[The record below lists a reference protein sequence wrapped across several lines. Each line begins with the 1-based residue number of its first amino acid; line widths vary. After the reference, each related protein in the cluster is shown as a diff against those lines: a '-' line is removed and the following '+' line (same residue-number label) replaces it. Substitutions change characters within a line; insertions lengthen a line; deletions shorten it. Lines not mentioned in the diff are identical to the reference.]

1 MPALADSERR
11 QMAAFIAD
19 RGIHRLV
26 HFSPRRNLIGM
37 FQLGG
42 LWARGRLIEYAK
54 AHQDADMMAYVT
66 WNDSVRL
73 DGRQD
78 CINLSVERINAFL
91 FDVFKRKFEERFGD
105 EEPWCVIEINP
116 SVMLKEGVV
125 FTKANAASS
134 FVRSSGTA
142 SGLAGLQSLYE
153 NKIVVPKRYKVQ
165 VDERTADLPRACP
178 TSVQA
183 EVMVPREIPLSDV
196 IGLVFNDED
205 DMLQVK
211 AMLGIQFPS
220 LRLPPMRVSA
230 EEFRGVSLQGG
241 GK

>member
-1 MPALADSERR
+1 MALLTDEEKR
-11 QMAAFIAD
+11 QMSAFVAD
-19 RGIHRLV
+19 RGVSRLV

-54 AHQDADMMAYVT
+54 ANRDADMMAYVT

-78 CINLSVERINAFL
+78 CINLSVERINSYL
-91 FDVFKRKFEERFGD
+91 FDVFRSKFEARFGD

-116 SVMLKEGVV
+116 AVMFRDGVV

-134 FVRSSGTA
+134 CVRLSGTA
-142 SGLAGLQSLYE
+142 GGLSGLKALYE
-153 NKIVVPKRYKVQ
+153 DRIEVSKRYRVQ
-165 VDERTADLPRACP
+165 VDVRTPDLPRSCP

-183 EVMVPREIPLSDV
+183 EVLVPREIPLSDV
-196 IGLVFNDED
+196 MGLVFMNDD
-205 DMLQVK
+205 DMFQVK
-211 AMLGIQFPS
+211 AMLGVQFPGVK
-220 LRLPPMRVSA
+220 LPSMRVSA
-230 EEFRGVSLQGG
+230 EEFRGPSKQGG
-241 GK
+241 PI